1 MDIGHH
7 ELLKEKFRFV
17 YFSFFLKRVKIYV
30 MCVNCISFTKKQKL
44 IATVGRALSPGGI
57 KGKEKER
64 KKEKRAVCVV
74 RVTPKE

>member
-1 MDIGHH
+1 M
-7 ELLKEKFRFV
+7 
-17 YFSFFLKRVKIYV
+17 